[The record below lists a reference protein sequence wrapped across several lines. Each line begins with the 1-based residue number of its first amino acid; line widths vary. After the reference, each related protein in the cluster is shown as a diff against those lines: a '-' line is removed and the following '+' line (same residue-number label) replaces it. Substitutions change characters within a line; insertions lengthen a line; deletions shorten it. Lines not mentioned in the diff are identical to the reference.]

1 MSEEVDDLFDFNPEL
16 DSMFKNADV
25 TSKGNRSEVPD
36 GNYNVVISKVALE
49 KTKANT
55 PKLNLHLKITNGN
68 HKGRLIFQNYNLN
81 HKVGI
86 EILAKDLH
94 TLGIKLDS
102 LKELKDRVGE
112 LLDLNVAV
120 HKKTKESTKEGKTYT
135 NVNVYFNELLP
146 AESMEDSDGEGDGE
160 TKSPDD
166 F

>member
-1 MSEEVDDLFDFNPEL
+1 MSEEHEVDDLFDFNPEL
-16 DSMFKNADV
+16 DSAFKNADV
-25 TSKGNRSEVPD
+25 TSKNKKSEVPD
-36 GNYNVVISKVALE
+36 GNYNVAIVKAALE
-49 KTKANT
+49 KSKNNA
-55 PKLNLHLKITNGN
+55 PRLNLHLKITNGN

-102 LKELKDRVGE
+102 LNELKDRVGE

-120 HKKTKESTKEGKTYT
+120 HKKTKENTGTDGKVYT
-135 NVNVYFNELLP
+135 NVNVYFNDLLP
-146 AESMEDSDGEGDGE
+146 AEAMEDGESE
-160 TKSPDD
+160 TKSEDD